1 MNFLTGQKLVAQ
13 KEFGKALDIFLN
25 LKDKNDLI
33 LFYLGLI
40 YFELNNFNKSIYY
53 YGKFLKKK
61 PNSILALYNL
71 AFVKQSIGE
80 LEASKNI
87 YLKLIEIDKNKIRPF
102 YGLFTLDPN
111 FLNDYYFEKILEI
124 QKNYSHT
131 LFEEGII
138 NYLLS
143 KKEKKNKKFYK
154 EIKYLKNSHDLIF
167 KSKKQYNI
175 SSQFYYNQIVSKFY
189 NKIKFTNN
197 QNNKLNN
204 NKIIPIFIV
213 GMPRSGSTLVDAILS
228 SGSENVNSLGECHVV
243 NISILEQ
250 IGPKIYTKDFNL
262 KKFTFEINLK
272 SLNDSVLRRYDQFNF
287 DKTKCNQILIDKSL
301 ENFLN
306 IESIIRIFPKAKF
319 LHTFRNP
326 SDSVISIFQSM
337 LAELSWSHSLENI
350 LIYYNNYYK
359 IINYY
364 KNRFPNSIMDIDL
377 EKFTNN
383 SYHMSKEIYE
393 FCGLKWNENVLEFY
407 KRDNLHSKT
416 LSFAQIRNEI
426 SKYNTNKYEPYL
438 HLLEKYKTK
447 FNWLNI

>member
-1 MNFLTGQKLVAQ
+1 MQ
-13 KEFGKALDIFLN
+13 
-25 LKDKNDLI
+25 
-33 LFYLGLI
+33 
-40 YFELNNFNKSIYY
+40 
-53 YGKFLKKK
+53 
-61 PNSILALYNL
+61 
-71 AFVKQSIGE
+71 
-80 LEASKNI
+80 
-87 YLKLIEIDKNKIRPF
+87 
-102 YGLFTLDPN
+102 
-111 FLNDYYFEKILEI
+111 
-124 QKNYSHT
+124 
-131 LFEEGII
+131 
-138 NYLLS
+138 
-143 KKEKKNKKFYK
+143 
-154 EIKYLKNSHDLIF
+154 NSHDLIF
-167 KSKKQYNI
+167 KSKKRYNT

-189 NKIKFTNN
+189 NKIKFINN
-197 QNNKLNN
+197 HNNKLNN

-213 GMPRSGSTLVDAILS
+213 GMPRSGSTLVEAILS

-272 SLNDSVLRRYDQFNF
+272 KFNDSVLRRYDQFNF
-287 DKTKCNQILIDKSL
+287 DKTKYNQILIDKSL
-301 ENFLN
+301 ENFFN

-350 LIYYNNYYK
+350 LMYFNNYYK

-383 SYHMSKEIYE
+383 SNDMSKEIYE
-393 FCGLKWNENVLEFY
+393 FCGLKWSEKVLEFY

-426 SKYNTNKYEPYL
+426 SKYNTSKYEPYL